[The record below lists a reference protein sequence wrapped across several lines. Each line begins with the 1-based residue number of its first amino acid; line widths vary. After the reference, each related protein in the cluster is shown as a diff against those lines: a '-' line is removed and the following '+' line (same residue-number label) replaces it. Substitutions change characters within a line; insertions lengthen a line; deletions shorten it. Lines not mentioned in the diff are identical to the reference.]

1 MSSLSLQ
8 PDMYSVLRTEV
19 NFWSLMY
26 LMIGFTTFIGWFGQ
40 GVCFA
45 FYSQGLTY
53 QARTGGFD
61 AILHQDMSTLLDED
75 HSASALTTILSTGA
89 SNLQGMS
96 GVVLGTILVILTTL
110 VAGFVLAVAV
120 GWKLALVCTC
130 TVPIQLGC
138 GFLRL
143 KTLGSLESHS
153 RKVYET
159 SAAYASEFSAG
170 IRTVTPLTL
179 EKKILRDYH
188 AILET
193 QRRGSLAFVSRS
205 SLLYA
210 ASQSISFL
218 CASLAFWYGGR
229 LIVTDGY
236 TLFQFYVCYT
246 AIITGSLSAGAIFSF
261 APDMGKAKAAA
272 RDLKGLFERPVEID
286 SRSATGLVF
295 PHIDGSVELDNVT
308 FRYQNRP
315 EQIVLD
321 RISLKIGG
329 GKFIAVVG
337 ASGSGK
343 TTMISLIERFFDPE
357 DGKIMVNGTD
367 VRSWNLKNLRSHM
380 ALVSQMPT
388 LFDGTIRDNIVIGV
402 EDSNIS
408 EETVI
413 KACKDANIYDFIC
426 SLSYATLASLIG
438 R

>member
-1 MSSLSLQ
+1 
-8 PDMYSVLRTEV
+8 MYSVLRAEV
-19 NFWSLMY
+19 DFWSLMY

-40 GVCFA
+40 GVCFSL
-45 FYSQGLTY
+45 YSQGLTY
-53 QARTGGFD
+53 QARKRGFD

-75 HSASALTTILSTGA
+75 HSASAMTTLLSTGA

-96 GVVLGTILVILTTL
+96 GVVLGTVLVVLTTL
-110 VAGFVLAVAV
+110 VAGLVLAVAI

-130 TVPIQLGC
+130 TVPVQLGC

-143 KTLGSLESHS
+143 KTLESVESHS

-170 IRTVTPLTL
+170 IRTVMPLTL
-179 EKKILRDYH
+179 EKKILKDHH

-193 QRRGSLAFVSRS
+193 QRRGSLAFISRS

-218 CASLAFWYGGR
+218 CASLAFWYGAR

-261 APDMGKAKAAA
+261 APDMGKAKTSA
-272 RDLKGLFERPVEID
+272 RDLKDLFERPVNID
-286 SRSATGLVF
+286 SRSAAGVVF
-295 PHIDGSVELDNVT
+295 SHIDGSVELDNVT
-308 FRYQNRP
+308 FRYPNRP
-315 EQIVLD
+315 EQTVLD
-321 RISLKIGG
+321 RISVKVGG
-329 GKFIAVVG
+329 GQFIALVG

-343 TTMISLIERFFDPE
+343 TTIISLLERFFDPE
-357 DGKIMVNGTD
+357 DGEVMVSGVD

-402 EDSNIS
+402 EDGNIS
-408 EETVI
+408 DETVI

-426 SLSYATLASLIG
+426 SLSYVKLTYAIAS
-438 R
+438 